1 MHAINS
7 RMLDN
12 AVKNFEEIEFSNEDT
27 LQNESLHEEVDSSH
41 ETDDEEEFIPE
52 IKPKDKRS
60 YKVNSTALPWT
71 TEEIKAVER
80 RLHKFL
86 QLQKTPG
93 KKDREE
99 ATSKEKVLNNRSWEK
114 YKNIQCL

>member
-1 MHAINS
+1 M
-7 RMLDN
+7 DN
-12 AVKNFEEIEFSNEDT
+12 AGKNFEEIEFSNKDT
-27 LQNESLHEEVDSSH
+27 LQNESLDEEVDSSH

-71 TEEIKAVER
+71 TEDIKAVER

-86 QLQKTPG
+86 QLRKTPS

-99 ATSKEKVLNNRSWEK
+99 ATSKEKEVGRK
-114 YKNIQCL
+114 FNITSETEI